1 MAPFLELALTLPLGA
16 QTLQLEL
23 VTEARAIAVVGPS
36 GSGKTT
42 LLRALAGLERAAKG
56 TLRLEGDRWLDSAAG
71 IFVEPTLRR
80 AGWVP
85 QEGLL
90 FPHLSVRENLAF
102 AGPPASEL
110 EALAAAL
117 GLTALLERR
126 PRNLSG
132 GERQRVALGRAMLSR
147 PRLLLLDEPFSAADA
162 PLRATLTEV
171 VADFARRTA
180 TPLVLVSHH
189 PGDVAALATEVF
201 TLREGRLVRGA

>member
-1 MAPFLELALTLPLGA
+1 MAPFLQLDLTVPLGA
-16 QTLQLEL
+16 RTLRVEL
-23 VTEARAIAVVGPS
+23 VTDARAIAVVGPS
-36 GSGKTT
+36 GSGKTS
-42 LLRALAGLERAAKG
+42 LLRALAGLDRATAG
-56 TLRLEGDRWLDSAAG
+56 TLTVAGERWLDSAAG
-71 IFVEPTLRR
+71 TFLPPTLRR

-85 QEGLL
+85 QEALL

-102 AGPPASEL
+102 AGPPSSEL
-110 EALAAAL
+110 DALAAAL
-117 GLTALLERR
+117 GLTALLERS

-162 PLRATLTEV
+162 PLRASLTGL
-171 VADFARRTA
+171 VADFAGRTS

-189 PGDVAALATEVF
+189 PGDVTALAAETF